1 MKKPY
6 AIMTISI
13 TLLLYLLGITLFI
26 SINSNR
32 TIQYIKSNYT
42 LTVFLKDSI
51 SDNIIQQKIKLY
63 ASHPYIKKIQY
74 IPADTAWMQFKN
86 EIGEDLINVL
96 GQNPLP
102 ASIEIQVKPAYATT
116 ENMLSLK
123 KTLEKDDAFASIYL
137 QEKALDEIEKNSQYI
152 QYFLYAL
159 ELVVALIVIALIYNS
174 IRLLIYSK
182 RFIIRTMLLVGAT
195 RNFIYRPYV
204 LLSLWT
210 SFIASIIAALFLQIT
225 FRFILRQF
233 PDLQLIYQPM
243 DFLYIFGLIVGSGII
258 ITLISTYISLRHY
271 IRLDIDRLYS

>member
-1 MKKPY
+1 
-6 AIMTISI
+6 
-13 TLLLYLLGITLFI
+13 
-26 SINSNR
+26 
-32 TIQYIKSNYT
+32 
-42 LTVFLKDSI
+42 LKDSI

-63 ASHPYIKKIQY
+63 SSHPYIKKIQY
-74 IPADTAWMQFKN
+74 IPADTAWVQFKN
-86 EIGEDLINVL
+86 EIGEDLIDVL

-116 ENMLSLK
+116 EHMLSLK
-123 KTLEKDDAFASIYL
+123 KTLEKDDAFVSVYL

-152 QYFLYAL
+152 QYFFYAL
-159 ELVVALIVIALIYNS
+159 ELVVALIVIAIIYNS

-182 RFIIRTMLLVGAT
+182 RFIIRTMLLVGAK

-225 FRFILRQF
+225 FQFILRQF

-258 ITLISTYISLRHY
+258 VTLISTYISLRHY